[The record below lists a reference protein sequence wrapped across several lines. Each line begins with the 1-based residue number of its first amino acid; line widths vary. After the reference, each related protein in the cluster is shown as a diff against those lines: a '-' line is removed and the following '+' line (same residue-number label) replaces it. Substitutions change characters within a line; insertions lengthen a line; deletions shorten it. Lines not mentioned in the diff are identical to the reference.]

1 MDQFSI
7 LCVDDETEN
16 VEMMMRILRD
26 RYTVYG
32 ATSGAEGLEVLK
44 SHKIHA
50 IISDQRMPGM
60 TGLQFLHKVRQTD
73 DKIILVILTAYADL
87 SIAIEAINNERIQG
101 YFQKPIPASDLLNFL
116 KREFERV
123 RLESENHRLLKETQ
137 TLNEDLQ
144 KLNRLKSSFLRIL
157 SHEIRTPL
165 TTITACL
172 DLLKPGELSADPGDY
187 STLWALAQSS
197 SDSLRGLLDD
207 VLYLL
212 ELENLGFKIKP
223 EPIALKRLVKMML
236 ERFKVRFEGK
246 ALQLEENFENDPKVM
261 GDPEALTRVF
271 RNLLGN
277 AIEFSQQ
284 GGLIQVG
291 FCHAGKNLK
300 IWITNTGNEAHPE
313 FHEKVFQLSDQT
325 ERRNGRSIVGTG
337 VNLAIAKILIE
348 AHGGTIGLER
358 KADHND
364 TVLLELPLTAIS
376 NGETNGITLPH

>member
-1 MDQFSI
+1 MDRFSV
-7 LCVDDETEN
+7 LCVDDEVEN
-16 VEMMMRILRD
+16 VAMMMRILSD

-32 ATSGAEGLEVLK
+32 ATSGAQGLEIVK

-60 TGLQFLHKVRQTD
+60 TGLQLLHEVRQTD
-73 DKIILVILTAYADL
+73 DKIVLVILTAYADL
-87 SIAIEAINNERIQG
+87 SMAIDAINNERIQG
-101 YFQKPIPASDLLNFL
+101 YFQKPIPASELLNFL

-123 RLESENHRLLKETQ
+123 HLEEENHRLLKETQ

-144 KLNRLKSSFLRIL
+144 RLNRLKSDFLRIL

-187 STLWALAQSS
+187 STLWSLAQSS

-212 ELENLGFKIKP
+212 ELENLGFKVNP
-223 EPIALKRLVKMML
+223 EPIAVKRLVKMMI
-236 ERFKVRFEGK
+236 ERFRVRFEGK
-246 ALQLEENFENDPKVM
+246 ALQLEEDFQNDPKIM
-261 GDPEALTRVF
+261 GDPDALTRVF

-291 FCHAGKNLK
+291 FCPAGKNLK
-300 IWITNTGNEAHPE
+300 IWITNTGNDAHPE
-313 FHEKVFQLSDQT
+313 FHEKVFQLPDQSD
-325 ERRNGRSIVGTG
+325 RRNGRSIVGTG

-358 KADHND
+358 KPDHND
-364 TVLLELPLTAIS
+364 TVLLELPLS
-376 NGETNGITLPH
+376 LNGRSEKSGSALPH